1 MSSVL
6 CILQFA
12 QFQSVARIFSAQNSV
27 RESDFVLAVAK
38 FGQEAQD
45 FEI

>member
-12 QFQSVARIFSAQNSV
+12 QIQSVAREYSAQN
-27 RESDFVLAVAK
+27 RERDSDFVLAVAK